1 MWRKRQGRAPKSKRQ
16 IIGGPFSLIQ
26 LQICIQSERWDAEF
40 SWLNEWNCK
49 KWPANAAEAER
60 RLECRDRVTAP
71 FLLLAILQ
79 PSWKQVT
86 PCSNQQANHLISV
99 ICAGRSHVSIT
110 AQIIATNSREPFL
123 NRTSHAGKNGRKIGL
138 SLHPH
143 AILKPTIRNN
153 NSAASR

>member
-1 MWRKRQGRAPKSKRQ
+1 MQSAKIKTANGWWWP
-16 IIGGPFSLIQ
+16 ILSLIQ
-26 LQICIQSERWDAEF
+26 LQICIQSERRDAEF

-79 PSWKQVT
+79 PSWKQEE
-86 PCSNQQANHLISV
+86 SHQQNQQANHLISV

-123 NRTSHAGKNGRKIGL
+123 NRTSHAGKKRPQNWPVP
-138 SLHPH
+138 SS
-143 AILKPTIRNN
+143 ARNTEAN
-153 NSAASR
+153 